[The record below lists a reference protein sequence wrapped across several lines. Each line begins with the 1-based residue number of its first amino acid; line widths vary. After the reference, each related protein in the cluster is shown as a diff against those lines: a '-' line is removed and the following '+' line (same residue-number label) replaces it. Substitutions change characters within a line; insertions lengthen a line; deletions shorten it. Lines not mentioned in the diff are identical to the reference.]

1 MKQGDLNIVDTMIM
15 QGMFRVFTQLVEGS
29 LLEKRLRCESPF
41 TLFAPLDI
49 AFTGLPADT
58 LKWLLEPQNEPRL
71 TEILC
76 YHAVRGRLHCKQ
88 LKQIKTASTEQGQAL
103 RIDLR
108 HTILID
114 SARIV
119 FKDIAATNG
128 IIHGIDSLLLPFAV
142 AATAI

>member
-1 MKQGDLNIVDTMIM
+1 MPGDLNIVDTMIRR
-15 QGMFRVFTQLVEGS
+15 GTFTVFTQLVEGS
-29 LLEKRLRCESPF
+29 RLENRLRSESPF
-41 TLFAPLDI
+41 TLFAPLDS

-71 TEILC
+71 NQIVC
-76 YHAVRGRLHCKQ
+76 YHAVHDRLDCKQ
-88 LKQIKTASTEQGQAL
+88 LPQIKTALTEQGQEL

-108 HTILID
+108 QTILID